1 MALSP
6 QDPSLTSSAPNS
18 LIELEIPGRV
28 GPLPEPPAA
37 PGETLWGI
45 NHGAALDNF
54 PQRGLQLYIPAWSN
68 MLMGDSVSVLLE
80 DTAVTTAVIDDPA
93 EVNQRVT
100 AFVDAVRLTEGKH
113 TLQYRVARI
122 GQVPESS
129 ADTEVLVKLARP
141 GGQDQNG
148 ETPGHS
154 ALTFTLPQD
163 IIDNGVDKDIAELG
177 VPVTI
182 KPYPNM
188 VEGDDIK
195 LSWGGEFVHH
205 KVTADDVGQSIEIT
219 VEEAVILAGGD
230 SGPNGL
236 AVTFE
241 VYDVVD
247 NRSEDWA
254 AETRIVVDTGNSR
267 LDAPFI
273 NEAIDNVLDLDTLGN
288 NAVTVQVAVGSR
300 LQFMAQFSALLG
312 KKLTAQLEASLGK
325 GALKGLAPLKADFAV
340 GDQIF
345 VTLTGN
351 TADGDALRYEAE
363 PVTIDRL
370 GHVFDI
376 SMPNAQIRQLAKTQA
391 VFAYTLKDS
400 SGASKAVSKG
410 AFINV
415 IGETVRM
422 AAPVALD
429 AQQGAI
435 DPALPSTVVQIPWDD
450 SMAAGDQLTLKWLG
464 TRSNFSIYDPELTA
478 HNISQGEAT
487 RKDPINFT
495 VPGMHLKP
503 IEGGTLELYFILAKD
518 VGGTIVNR
526 ESARATTLNIG
537 EPRAELTK
545 PLVDGVVEGVIDPDH
560 GATTLTVPVY
570 MEMAIRDDV
579 HYLWHGSV
587 GGNVE
592 DSLTINSLTLN
603 RPVVFEIASKNIS
616 ANDGGTVEASYWVM
630 RASGIRSDSDVLAFS
645 VGQPV
650 VLDPPVISSVRD
662 SKGQEIANNGSTF
675 DTSVTLS
682 GTAAVSQGVEVF
694 DGDDSK
700 GNATANPSGQW
711 SLGIGGLTV
720 SSHAI
725 KAKALYGDQ
734 AESAA
739 WTVNVMVNSA
749 YPVIISIKD
758 SMGNEIP
765 DHGNTSD
772 RALTFAGTSYP
783 NSEVK
788 IYDAATDS
796 GGGEL
801 IGTALTNADGQWESK
816 LAVPERT
823 SHQVWILGN
832 GAPSRVRYFTL
843 R

>member
-1 MALSP
+1 MASSP
-6 QDPSLTSSAPNS
+6 QDPSLASAAPNA
-18 LIELEIPGRV
+18 LIELQIPGAV
-28 GPLPEPPAA
+28 GPLPEPPAE

-68 MLMGDSVSVLLE
+68 MLMGDSVSVWLE
-80 DTAVTTAVIDDPA
+80 GTAVTTAVIDDPA
-93 EVNQRVT
+93 KVNQRVT

-113 TLQYRVARI
+113 TLQYRVTRP
-122 GQVPESS
+122 GQNAEPS
-129 ADTEVLVKLARP
+129 ADTDVLVKLDRP

-148 ETPGHS
+148 DIPGHS
-154 ALTFTLPQD
+154 ALRLTLPQD
-163 IIDNGVDKDIAELG
+163 IINNGVDADAASNG
-177 VPVTI
+177 VPITI
-182 KPYPNM
+182 DPYPNM
-188 VEGDDIK
+188 GEGDDIK

-205 KVTADDVGQSIEIT
+205 KVTAGDVGQQIVISVDED
-219 VEEAVILAGGD
+219 VILAGGD

-273 NEAIDNVLDLDTLGN
+273 DEAIDNVLDLNTLGN

-312 KKLTAQLEASLGK
+312 RKLTAQLEASLGK

-435 DPALPSTVVQIPWDD
+435 DPALPQTTVQIPWDD
-450 SMAAGDQLTLKWLG
+450 SMAAGDQLTLKWIG
-464 TRSNFSIYDPELTA
+464 TRSDFSIYDPQLTA

-495 VPGMHLKP
+495 VSGTHLKA

-537 EPRAELTK
+537 EPRAELQA
-545 PLVDGVVEGVIDPDH
+545 PLVDGVVEGVMDPDLA
-560 GATTLTVPVY
+560 GTTLTAPVY
-570 MEMAIRDDV
+570 PGMAIGDDV

-682 GTAAVSQGVEVF
+682 GTASPGKNVQLFDGSVSQGSASV
-694 DGDDSK
+694 D
-700 GNATANPSGQW
+700 ASGKW
-711 SLGIGGLTV
+711 TLTV
-720 SSHAI
+720 SNLSLTTHAM
-725 KAKALYGDQ
+725 KAKALDGSD
-734 AESAA
+734 AESAV
-739 WTVNVMVNSA
+739 WTFTVNA
-749 YPVIISIKD
+749 TVIPTISSITD
-758 SMGNEIP
+758 VYGSEIP
-765 DHGNTSD
+765 EGGITNHPKVTITGFGTH
-772 RALTFAGTSYP
+772 AGEKLTVLNKSIVIADVGTDA
-783 NSEVK
+783 NSRWAV
-788 IYDAATDS
+788 IYYLSPTETEN
-796 GGGEL
+796 GIYCRNE
-801 IGTALTNADGQWESK
+801 TQES
-816 LAVPERT
+816 EIR
-823 SHQVWILGN
+823 HFFYYI
-832 GAPSRVRYFTL
+832 
-843 R
+843 